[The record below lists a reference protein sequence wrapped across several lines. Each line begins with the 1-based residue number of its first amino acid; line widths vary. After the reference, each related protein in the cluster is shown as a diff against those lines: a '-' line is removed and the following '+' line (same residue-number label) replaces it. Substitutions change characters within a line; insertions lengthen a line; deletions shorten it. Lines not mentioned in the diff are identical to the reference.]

1 MAGRQPK
8 IAFVASGGAAKGIAH
23 LGVLKAAEELGIGF
37 DLYVGSSSG
46 AVVCAAVSQGIS
58 VDRIVDSLRPGYL
71 RRYRGG
77 SLRYGTFFDLSLPRS
92 WEGWRY
98 LCSGIFQLDRLEAFL
113 RDRLPKN
120 DFRRVDKELYVVA
133 TDLDTTE
140 RVVFGKGYE
149 EHVPI
154 SQAVCAS
161 CAIPV
166 LFRPYKIDGH
176 YYIDGEIKRTLS
188 ADIAIER
195 GADVLVISN
204 VYTPRVTPRGER
216 SIAHRGPL
224 QVGRQAVNI
233 LLHEKSLRGLD
244 LYDRIY
250 PNARI
255 LFLEAEIG
263 HLGFF
268 NLLEARKLLKASYVE
283 ALKKLAAAKA
293 LGVFD
298 GQEVPQAKLRAI

>member
-1 MAGRQPK
+1 MKDRKPK
-8 IAFVASGGAAKGIAH
+8 IAFVASGGAAKGAAH
-23 LGVLKAAEELGIGF
+23 LGVLRAADELGIPF
-37 DLYVGSSSG
+37 DMYVGSSMG
-46 AVVCAAVSQGIS
+46 AVMAAMVGQGIS
-58 VDRIVDSLRPGYL
+58 VEKVVDSLRLPWGRRTRGPGL
-71 RRYRGG
+71 GYR
-77 SLRYGTFFDLSLPRS
+77 TFFQVTPPST

-98 LCSGIFQLDRLEAFL
+98 FLSGIFSLDRLEAVL

-120 DFRRVDKELYVVA
+120 DFRKIDKEIYVVA
-133 TDLDTTE
+133 TDLDSCE
-140 RVVFGKGYE
+140 RAVFGRGYE

-154 SQAVCAS
+154 SQAVAAS

-166 LFRPYKIDGH
+166 MFRPYKINGR

-188 ADIAIER
+188 ADLAIER
-195 GADVLVISN
+195 GADVVIISN
-204 VYTPRVTPRGER
+204 VYTPRITPRGER
-216 SIAHRGPL
+216 SVAHRGAMEI
-224 QVGRQAVNI
+224 GRQAVNI

-255 LFLEAEIG
+255 IFLEAEIG

-268 NLLEARKLLKASYVE
+268 NMRETRRLLKASYLE
-283 ALKKLAAAKA
+283 AVKKLSAAKA

-298 GQEVPQAKLRAI
+298 GLDVPSAKLRAI